1 MSQKNIDSSPISIL
15 EDIFNVKQLPKNYKN
30 NDISLLTEIHEQ
42 KVIMDFQWIDDLKVL
57 ISSFSI
63 DNYEYSFLTNHM
75 NKINNNLVIGTL
87 KQNNNNKIIYR
98 HSLPISGKVTTE
110 IIRSYL
116 ENILSEFNH
125 LVSVLLKGDKVVETT
140 QILINQNGESLIDE
154 TSERIVNL
162 RNDYN
167 GHPEGHTYLLDYDSD
182 GDLDIF
188 DFQANVR
195 NGISQWNTNAPT
207 QEDQTYPYWKNGG
220 VLFIKLTKEFSRF
233 LKFL

>member
-15 EDIFNVKQLPKNYKN
+15 EDIFNVKKLSKNNLN

-63 DNYEYSFLTNHM
+63 DNYEYSFLTNHI

-87 KQNNNNKIIYR
+87 KQNNNNKIIYK

-110 IIRSYL
+110 DIRSYL

-125 LVSVLLKGDKVVETT
+125 LVSVLLKGDKVVDTT
-140 QILINQNGESLIDE
+140 QILINQK
-154 TSERIVNL
+154 IV
-162 RNDYN
+162 
-167 GHPEGHTYLLDYDSD
+167 GH
-182 GDLDIF
+182 
-188 DFQANVR
+188 A
-195 NGISQWNTNAPT
+195 
-207 QEDQTYPYWKNGG
+207 
-220 VLFIKLTKEFSRF
+220 
-233 LKFL
+233 

>member
-1 MSQKNIDSSPISIL
+1 MTQKNIDSSPISIL
-15 EDIFNVKQLPKNYKN
+15 EDIFNVKQLSKNNVN

-75 NKINNNLVIGTL
+75 SKINNNLVIGTL

-110 IIRSYL
+110 DIRSYL

-140 QILINQNGESLIDE
+140 QILINQK
-154 TSERIVNL
+154 IV
-162 RNDYN
+162 
-167 GHPEGHTYLLDYDSD
+167 GH
-182 GDLDIF
+182 
-188 DFQANVR
+188 A
-195 NGISQWNTNAPT
+195 
-207 QEDQTYPYWKNGG
+207 
-220 VLFIKLTKEFSRF
+220 
-233 LKFL
+233 

>member
-15 EDIFNVKQLPKNYKN
+15 EDIFNVKKLSKNN
-30 NDISLLTEIHEQ
+30 LDNDISLLTEIHEQ

-110 IIRSYL
+110 DIRSYL

-140 QILINQNGESLIDE
+140 QILINQK
-154 TSERIVNL
+154 IV
-162 RNDYN
+162 
-167 GHPEGHTYLLDYDSD
+167 GH
-182 GDLDIF
+182 
-188 DFQANVR
+188 A
-195 NGISQWNTNAPT
+195 
-207 QEDQTYPYWKNGG
+207 
-220 VLFIKLTKEFSRF
+220 
-233 LKFL
+233 

>member
-1 MSQKNIDSSPISIL
+1 MTQKNIDSSPISIL
-15 EDIFNVKQLPKNYKN
+15 EDIFNVKQLSKNNVN
-30 NDISLLTEIHEQ
+30 NDISLLTEIHEH

-110 IIRSYL
+110 DIRSYL

-140 QILINQNGESLIDE
+140 QNLINQK
-154 TSERIVNL
+154 IV
-162 RNDYN
+162 
-167 GHPEGHTYLLDYDSD
+167 GH
-182 GDLDIF
+182 
-188 DFQANVR
+188 A
-195 NGISQWNTNAPT
+195 
-207 QEDQTYPYWKNGG
+207 
-220 VLFIKLTKEFSRF
+220 
-233 LKFL
+233 

>member
-15 EDIFNVKQLPKNYKN
+15 EDIFNVKQLSKNNVN
-30 NDISLLTEIHEQ
+30 NDISLLTEIHEH

-110 IIRSYL
+110 DIRIYL

-140 QILINQNGESLIDE
+140 QILINQK
-154 TSERIVNL
+154 IV
-162 RNDYN
+162 
-167 GHPEGHTYLLDYDSD
+167 GH
-182 GDLDIF
+182 
-188 DFQANVR
+188 A
-195 NGISQWNTNAPT
+195 
-207 QEDQTYPYWKNGG
+207 
-220 VLFIKLTKEFSRF
+220 
-233 LKFL
+233 

>member
-15 EDIFNVKQLPKNYKN
+15 EDIFNVKKLSKNNVN

-87 KQNNNNKIIYR
+87 KQNNNNKIIYK
-98 HSLPISGKVTTE
+98 HSLPISGKVTTAD
-110 IIRSYL
+110 IRSYL

-125 LVSVLLKGDKVVETT
+125 LITVLLKGDKVVKTT
-140 QILINQNGESLIDE
+140 QILINQK
-154 TSERIVNL
+154 IV
-162 RNDYN
+162 
-167 GHPEGHTYLLDYDSD
+167 GH
-182 GDLDIF
+182 
-188 DFQANVR
+188 A
-195 NGISQWNTNAPT
+195 
-207 QEDQTYPYWKNGG
+207 
-220 VLFIKLTKEFSRF
+220 
-233 LKFL
+233 

>member
-1 MSQKNIDSSPISIL
+1 MTQKNIDSSPISIL
-15 EDIFNVKQLPKNYKN
+15 EDIFNVKKLSKNNEN

-87 KQNNNNKIIYR
+87 KQNNKNKIIYR

-110 IIRSYL
+110 DIRSYL

-125 LVSVLLKGDKVVETT
+125 LVSVLLKSDKVVETT
-140 QILINQNGESLIDE
+140 QILINQK
-154 TSERIVNL
+154 IV
-162 RNDYN
+162 
-167 GHPEGHTYLLDYDSD
+167 GH
-182 GDLDIF
+182 
-188 DFQANVR
+188 A
-195 NGISQWNTNAPT
+195 
-207 QEDQTYPYWKNGG
+207 
-220 VLFIKLTKEFSRF
+220 
-233 LKFL
+233 

>member
-15 EDIFNVKQLPKNYKN
+15 ENIFNVKQLSQN
-30 NDISLLTEIHEQ
+30 NENNEISLLTEIHEQ

-110 IIRSYL
+110 DIRSYL

-125 LVSVLLKGDKVVETT
+125 LVSVVLKGDKVVETT
-140 QILINQNGESLIDE
+140 QILINQKM
-154 TSERIVNL
+154 V
-162 RNDYN
+162 
-167 GHPEGHTYLLDYDSD
+167 GH
-182 GDLDIF
+182 
-188 DFQANVR
+188 A
-195 NGISQWNTNAPT
+195 
-207 QEDQTYPYWKNGG
+207 
-220 VLFIKLTKEFSRF
+220 
-233 LKFL
+233 

>member
-15 EDIFNVKQLPKNYKN
+15 ENIFNVKQLSKNNVN
-30 NDISLLTEIHEQ
+30 NDISLLTEIHEH

-75 NKINNNLVIGTL
+75 SKINNNLVIGTL

-110 IIRSYL
+110 DIRSYL

-125 LVSVLLKGDKVVETT
+125 LVSVLLKSDKVVETT
-140 QILINQNGESLIDE
+140 QILINQK
-154 TSERIVNL
+154 IV
-162 RNDYN
+162 
-167 GHPEGHTYLLDYDSD
+167 GH
-182 GDLDIF
+182 
-188 DFQANVR
+188 A
-195 NGISQWNTNAPT
+195 
-207 QEDQTYPYWKNGG
+207 
-220 VLFIKLTKEFSRF
+220 
-233 LKFL
+233 

>member
-1 MSQKNIDSSPISIL
+1 MWYILCMSQKNIDSSPISIL
-15 EDIFNVKQLPKNYKN
+15 EDIFNVKQLSKNNVN
-30 NDISLLTEIHEQ
+30 NDISLLTEIHEH

-75 NKINNNLVIGTL
+75 SKINNNLVIGTL

-110 IIRSYL
+110 DIRSYL

-140 QILINQNGESLIDE
+140 QIFINQK
-154 TSERIVNL
+154 IV
-162 RNDYN
+162 
-167 GHPEGHTYLLDYDSD
+167 GH
-182 GDLDIF
+182 
-188 DFQANVR
+188 A
-195 NGISQWNTNAPT
+195 
-207 QEDQTYPYWKNGG
+207 
-220 VLFIKLTKEFSRF
+220 
-233 LKFL
+233 

>member
-15 EDIFNVKQLPKNYKN
+15 EDIFNVKQLSKNNVN

-75 NKINNNLVIGTL
+75 SKINNNLVIGTL

-110 IIRSYL
+110 DIRSYL

-125 LVSVLLKGDKVVETT
+125 LVSVLLKGDKVVENT
-140 QILINQNGESLIDE
+140 QILINQK
-154 TSERIVNL
+154 IV
-162 RNDYN
+162 
-167 GHPEGHTYLLDYDSD
+167 GH
-182 GDLDIF
+182 
-188 DFQANVR
+188 A
-195 NGISQWNTNAPT
+195 
-207 QEDQTYPYWKNGG
+207 
-220 VLFIKLTKEFSRF
+220 
-233 LKFL
+233 

>member
-1 MSQKNIDSSPISIL
+1 MTQKNIDSSPISIL
-15 EDIFNVKQLPKNYKN
+15 EDIFNVKQLSKNNEN

-110 IIRSYL
+110 DIRSYL

-140 QILINQNGESLIDE
+140 QILINQK
-154 TSERIVNL
+154 IV
-162 RNDYN
+162 
-167 GHPEGHTYLLDYDSD
+167 GH
-182 GDLDIF
+182 
-188 DFQANVR
+188 A
-195 NGISQWNTNAPT
+195 
-207 QEDQTYPYWKNGG
+207 
-220 VLFIKLTKEFSRF
+220 
-233 LKFL
+233 

>member
-1 MSQKNIDSSPISIL
+1 MTQKNIDSSPISIL
-15 EDIFNVKQLPKNYKN
+15 EDIFNVKQLSKNNVN

-110 IIRSYL
+110 DIRSYL

-125 LVSVLLKGDKVVETT
+125 LVSVLLKGDKIVETT
-140 QILINQNGESLIDE
+140 QILINQK
-154 TSERIVNL
+154 IV
-162 RNDYN
+162 
-167 GHPEGHTYLLDYDSD
+167 GH
-182 GDLDIF
+182 
-188 DFQANVR
+188 A
-195 NGISQWNTNAPT
+195 
-207 QEDQTYPYWKNGG
+207 
-220 VLFIKLTKEFSRF
+220 
-233 LKFL
+233 

>member
-15 EDIFNVKQLPKNYKN
+15 EDIFNVKQLSKNNKN

-75 NKINNNLVIGTL
+75 NNINNNLVIGTL

-98 HSLPISGKVTTE
+98 HSLPISGKLTTE
-110 IIRSYL
+110 DIRSYL

-140 QILINQNGESLIDE
+140 QILINQK
-154 TSERIVNL
+154 IV
-162 RNDYN
+162 
-167 GHPEGHTYLLDYDSD
+167 GH
-182 GDLDIF
+182 
-188 DFQANVR
+188 A
-195 NGISQWNTNAPT
+195 
-207 QEDQTYPYWKNGG
+207 
-220 VLFIKLTKEFSRF
+220 
-233 LKFL
+233 

>member
-15 EDIFNVKQLPKNYKN
+15 EDIFNVKQLSKNNVN

-42 KVIMDFQWIDDLKVL
+42 KVIMDFQWIDDLNVL

-87 KQNNNNKIIYR
+87 KQYKNKIIYR

-110 IIRSYL
+110 DIRIYL

-140 QILINQNGESLIDE
+140 QILINQK
-154 TSERIVNL
+154 IV
-162 RNDYN
+162 
-167 GHPEGHTYLLDYDSD
+167 GH
-182 GDLDIF
+182 
-188 DFQANVR
+188 A
-195 NGISQWNTNAPT
+195 
-207 QEDQTYPYWKNGG
+207 
-220 VLFIKLTKEFSRF
+220 
-233 LKFL
+233 

>member
-1 MSQKNIDSSPISIL
+1 MSQKNINSSPISIL
-15 EDIFNVKQLPKNYKN
+15 EDIFNVKQLSKKNVN

-75 NKINNNLVIGTL
+75 SKINNNLVIGTL

-110 IIRSYL
+110 DIRSYL

-125 LVSVLLKGDKVVETT
+125 LVSMLLNGGNIAETT
-140 QILINQNGESLIDE
+140 QILINQK
-154 TSERIVNL
+154 IV
-162 RNDYN
+162 
-167 GHPEGHTYLLDYDSD
+167 GH
-182 GDLDIF
+182 
-188 DFQANVR
+188 A
-195 NGISQWNTNAPT
+195 
-207 QEDQTYPYWKNGG
+207 
-220 VLFIKLTKEFSRF
+220 
-233 LKFL
+233 

>member
-15 EDIFNVKQLPKNYKN
+15 EDIFNVKQLSKNNVN
-30 NDISLLTEIHEQ
+30 NDISILTEIHEH

-75 NKINNNLVIGTL
+75 SKINNNLVIGTL

-110 IIRSYL
+110 DIRSYL

-140 QILINQNGESLIDE
+140 QILINQK
-154 TSERIVNL
+154 IV
-162 RNDYN
+162 
-167 GHPEGHTYLLDYDSD
+167 GH
-182 GDLDIF
+182 
-188 DFQANVR
+188 A
-195 NGISQWNTNAPT
+195 
-207 QEDQTYPYWKNGG
+207 
-220 VLFIKLTKEFSRF
+220 
-233 LKFL
+233 

>member
-15 EDIFNVKQLPKNYKN
+15 EDIFNVKQLSKN

-98 HSLPISGKVTTE
+98 HSLPISGKASTE
-110 IIRSYL
+110 DIRSYL

-140 QILINQNGESLIDE
+140 QNLINQK
-154 TSERIVNL
+154 IV
-162 RNDYN
+162 
-167 GHPEGHTYLLDYDSD
+167 GH
-182 GDLDIF
+182 
-188 DFQANVR
+188 A
-195 NGISQWNTNAPT
+195 
-207 QEDQTYPYWKNGG
+207 
-220 VLFIKLTKEFSRF
+220 
-233 LKFL
+233 

>member
-1 MSQKNIDSSPISIL
+1 MTQKNIDSSPISIL
-15 EDIFNVKQLPKNYKN
+15 EDIFNVKQLSKNNVN
-30 NDISLLTEIHEQ
+30 NDISLLTEIHEH

-110 IIRSYL
+110 DIRIYL

-125 LVSVLLKGDKVVETT
+125 LVSVLLKGNKVVETT
-140 QILINQNGESLIDE
+140 QILINQK
-154 TSERIVNL
+154 IV
-162 RNDYN
+162 
-167 GHPEGHTYLLDYDSD
+167 GH
-182 GDLDIF
+182 
-188 DFQANVR
+188 A
-195 NGISQWNTNAPT
+195 
-207 QEDQTYPYWKNGG
+207 
-220 VLFIKLTKEFSRF
+220 
-233 LKFL
+233 

>member
-1 MSQKNIDSSPISIL
+1 MTQKNIDSSPISIL
-15 EDIFNVKQLPKNYKN
+15 EDIFNVKQLSKNNVN
-30 NDISLLTEIHEQ
+30 NDISLLTEIHEH

-110 IIRSYL
+110 DIRSYL

-125 LVSVLLKGDKVVETT
+125 LVSVLLKGDKVIETT
-140 QILINQNGESLIDE
+140 QILINQK
-154 TSERIVNL
+154 IV
-162 RNDYN
+162 
-167 GHPEGHTYLLDYDSD
+167 GH
-182 GDLDIF
+182 
-188 DFQANVR
+188 A
-195 NGISQWNTNAPT
+195 
-207 QEDQTYPYWKNGG
+207 
-220 VLFIKLTKEFSRF
+220 
-233 LKFL
+233 

>member
-15 EDIFNVKQLPKNYKN
+15 EDIFNVKKLSKNNVN

-75 NKINNNLVIGTL
+75 SKINNNLVIGTL

-110 IIRSYL
+110 DIRSYL

-140 QILINQNGESLIDE
+140 QILINQK
-154 TSERIVNL
+154 IV
-162 RNDYN
+162 
-167 GHPEGHTYLLDYDSD
+167 GH
-182 GDLDIF
+182 
-188 DFQANVR
+188 A
-195 NGISQWNTNAPT
+195 
-207 QEDQTYPYWKNGG
+207 
-220 VLFIKLTKEFSRF
+220 
-233 LKFL
+233 

>member
-1 MSQKNIDSSPISIL
+1 MYQKNIDSSPISIL
-15 EDIFNVKQLPKNYKN
+15 EDIFNVKQLSKN
-30 NDISLLTEIHEQ
+30 NKNNEISLLTEIHEQ

-110 IIRSYL
+110 DIRSYL

-140 QILINQNGESLIDE
+140 QILINQK
-154 TSERIVNL
+154 IV
-162 RNDYN
+162 
-167 GHPEGHTYLLDYDSD
+167 GH
-182 GDLDIF
+182 
-188 DFQANVR
+188 A
-195 NGISQWNTNAPT
+195 
-207 QEDQTYPYWKNGG
+207 
-220 VLFIKLTKEFSRF
+220 
-233 LKFL
+233 

>member
-15 EDIFNVKQLPKNYKN
+15 EDIFNVKQLSKNNVN
-30 NDISLLTEIHEQ
+30 NDISLLTEIHEH

-98 HSLPISGKVTTE
+98 HSLPISRKATTE
-110 IIRSYL
+110 DIRSYL

-140 QILINQNGESLIDE
+140 QNLINQK
-154 TSERIVNL
+154 IV
-162 RNDYN
+162 
-167 GHPEGHTYLLDYDSD
+167 GH
-182 GDLDIF
+182 
-188 DFQANVR
+188 A
-195 NGISQWNTNAPT
+195 
-207 QEDQTYPYWKNGG
+207 
-220 VLFIKLTKEFSRF
+220 
-233 LKFL
+233 

>member
-1 MSQKNIDSSPISIL
+1 MTQKNIDSSPISIL
-15 EDIFNVKQLPKNYKN
+15 EDIFNVKKLSKNNEN

-110 IIRSYL
+110 DIRSYL

-125 LVSVLLKGDKVVETT
+125 LVSVLLKGDKLVETT
-140 QILINQNGESLIDE
+140 QILVNQK
-154 TSERIVNL
+154 IV
-162 RNDYN
+162 
-167 GHPEGHTYLLDYDSD
+167 GH
-182 GDLDIF
+182 
-188 DFQANVR
+188 A
-195 NGISQWNTNAPT
+195 
-207 QEDQTYPYWKNGG
+207 
-220 VLFIKLTKEFSRF
+220 
-233 LKFL
+233 

>member
-1 MSQKNIDSSPISIL
+1 MTQKNIDSSPISIL
-15 EDIFNVKQLPKNYKN
+15 EDIFNVKQLSKNNVN

-75 NKINNNLVIGTL
+75 SKINNNLVIGTL

-110 IIRSYL
+110 GIRSYL

-125 LVSVLLKGDKVVETT
+125 LVSVLLKSDKVVETA
-140 QILINQNGESLIDE
+140 QILINQK
-154 TSERIVNL
+154 IV
-162 RNDYN
+162 
-167 GHPEGHTYLLDYDSD
+167 GH
-182 GDLDIF
+182 
-188 DFQANVR
+188 A
-195 NGISQWNTNAPT
+195 
-207 QEDQTYPYWKNGG
+207 
-220 VLFIKLTKEFSRF
+220 
-233 LKFL
+233 

>member
-15 EDIFNVKQLPKNYKN
+15 EDIFNVKQLSKNNVN

-75 NKINNNLVIGTL
+75 SKINNNLVIGTL

-110 IIRSYL
+110 DIRSYL

-125 LVSVLLKGDKVVETT
+125 LLSVLLNGNKVVETT
-140 QILINQNGESLIDE
+140 QTLINQK
-154 TSERIVNL
+154 IV
-162 RNDYN
+162 
-167 GHPEGHTYLLDYDSD
+167 GH
-182 GDLDIF
+182 
-188 DFQANVR
+188 A
-195 NGISQWNTNAPT
+195 
-207 QEDQTYPYWKNGG
+207 
-220 VLFIKLTKEFSRF
+220 
-233 LKFL
+233 

>member
-1 MSQKNIDSSPISIL
+1 MAQKNIDSSPISIL
-15 EDIFNVKQLPKNYKN
+15 EDIFNVKKISKNNVN

-87 KQNNNNKIIYR
+87 KQNNNNKIIYK

-110 IIRSYL
+110 DIRSYL

-125 LVSVLLKGDKVVETT
+125 LITVLLKGDKVVKTT
-140 QILINQNGESLIDE
+140 QILINQK
-154 TSERIVNL
+154 IV
-162 RNDYN
+162 
-167 GHPEGHTYLLDYDSD
+167 GH
-182 GDLDIF
+182 
-188 DFQANVR
+188 A
-195 NGISQWNTNAPT
+195 
-207 QEDQTYPYWKNGG
+207 
-220 VLFIKLTKEFSRF
+220 
-233 LKFL
+233 